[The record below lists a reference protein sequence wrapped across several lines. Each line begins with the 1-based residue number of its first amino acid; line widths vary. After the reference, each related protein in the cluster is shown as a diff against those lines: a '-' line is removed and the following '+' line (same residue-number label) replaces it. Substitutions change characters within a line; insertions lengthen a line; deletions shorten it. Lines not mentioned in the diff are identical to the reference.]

1 MIINIFYKVN
11 IDDLDPDT
19 VHDML
24 LFIYKGMLDNLG
36 KGKAERLL
44 TAAEKYDLK
53 TLKQMCEELL
63 CEKID
68 TDNVLEMLLLSDL
81 NRAPTLRAQAVK
93 YILAHG
99 KQVVSQCGWREK
111 LRMYPEIICDLF
123 EAATNKP

>member
-1 MIINIFYKVN
+1 MT
-11 IDDLDPDT
+11 IDDLEPDT

-24 LFIYKGMLDNLG
+24 LFIYKGMLEILG

-63 CEKID
+63 CEKMD
-68 TDNVLEMLLLSDL
+68 RDNVLEMLLLSDL

-99 KQVVSQCGWREK
+99 KQVVSQSGWREK
-111 LRMYPEIICDLF
+111 LKMYPDIICDLF
-123 EAATNKP
+123 EATTNKQ